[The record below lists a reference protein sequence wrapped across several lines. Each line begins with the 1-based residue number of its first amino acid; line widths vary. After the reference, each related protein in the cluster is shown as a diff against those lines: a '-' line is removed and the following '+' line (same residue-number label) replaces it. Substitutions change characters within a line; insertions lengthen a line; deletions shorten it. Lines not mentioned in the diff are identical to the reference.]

1 MKTLYI
7 TLFMI
12 CSCLLGQAQLSK
24 LTTADK
30 KYKNYSYIDAIDIY
44 QKVVDK
50 GYKSP
55 ELFKKLGNSY
65 YFNGELDQAAKWY
78 GELFALGENDLE
90 PEYYFRYSQALKANG
105 DYKKANTYLEL
116 FNEKTDDSRGKRYA
130 KNKDYLNEIDYNSGK
145 YTIDTT
151 SINSEFSDYGL
162 APFGKQFVF
171 SSARK
176 EGALYHK
183 IHDWTDQN
191 FTDLYSVT
199 RNDDGTFTSPEN
211 FSKEINTKFNESTPT
226 FTKDGKTM
234 YFTRNNFNNGKK
246 GKDDDKSTLVKIYKA
261 SFIEGKWKNIEELP
275 FNSNNYSTA
284 HPVLSKDEKTL
295 YFASDMP
302 GGFGNSDIYKVSING
317 NSFGKPENLG
327 KTINTEGRESFPF
340 VDGDNNLYFASDG
353 QLGLGGLDIFK
364 SEWKNGSYQDPVNL
378 AKPINSSM
386 DDFAFIIDAN
396 KKGYFTS
403 NREGGK
409 GYDDIYSFKIC
420 QQTIFGIITD
430 IDTDEI
436 LPGAAITL
444 YDSEMNK
451 LATTTSNDKG
461 YYEFLS
467 LDCQTQYNVRVSK
480 EEYETTERGVT
491 TAEKEGK
498 TEANFALKR
507 NVFPVE
513 EGTDLAKIFDIS
525 IIYFDL
531 DKWNIRSDAAKDLQK
546 IVEVM
551 KQYPNMEVSIRS
563 HTDSRQTH
571 RYNEI
576 LSDRRAKS
584 TLEFMVKNG
593 IQRSRLTAKG
603 YGETELVN
611 NCSDGV
617 PCSEAE
623 HQKNR
628 RSEFIVTKMN

>member
-12 CSCLLGQAQLSK
+12 SCFLTGQAQLSQ
-24 LTTADK
+24 LNTADK
-30 KYKNYSYIDAIDIY
+30 KYKNYSYVDAIDIY
-44 QKVVDK
+44 EKVADK

-78 GELFALGENDLE
+78 GELFALDEKNLE

-105 DYKKANTYLEL
+105 DYKKANKYLEV

-130 KNKDYLNEIDYNSGK
+130 RNKDYLNIIDRNSGK

-151 SINSEFSDYGL
+151 NLNSEYSDYGL
-162 APFGKQFVF
+162 APFGKEFVF
-171 SSARK
+171 TSARTD
-176 EGALYHK
+176 GALYHK
-183 IHDWTDQN
+183 IHDWTNQN
-191 FTDLYSVT
+191 FTDLYSVS
-199 RNDDGTFTSPEN
+199 RNEDGSFSTPEN
-211 FSKEINTKFNESTPT
+211 FSKEINTKFNEASPT

-246 GKDDDKSTLVKIYKA
+246 GKDEDKSTLVKIYKA
-261 SFIEGKWKNIEELP
+261 TLENGEWKNVEELP
-275 FNSNNYSTA
+275 FNSDNYSTA

-295 YFASDMP
+295 FFASDMP

-327 KTINTEGRESFPF
+327 KVINTEGRESFPF
-340 VDGDNNLYFASDG
+340 VDDDNNLFFASDG
-353 QLGLGGLDIFK
+353 QLGLGGLDIFESK
-364 SEWKNGSYQDPVNL
+364 WKDGEYQTPINL

-386 DDFAFIIDAN
+386 DDFAFIIDKD

-403 NREGGK
+403 NRESGK
-409 GYDDIYSFKIC
+409 GYDDIYSFAYC
-420 QQTIFGIITD
+420 QQTIYGIVTD
-430 IDTDEI
+430 IDTDEL
-436 LPGAAITL
+436 LPGSSVIIF
-444 YDSEMNK
+444 DENMNK
-451 LATTTSNDKG
+451 LSETTANDKA
-461 YYEFLS
+461 YYEFTN
-467 LDCQTQYNVRVSK
+467 LDCQTKYNVRVSK
-480 EEYETTERGVT
+480 EEYETSERMIA
-491 TAEKEGK
+491 TAEKDGK

-531 DKWNIRSDAAKDLQK
+531 DKWNIRPDAAKDLQK

-551 KQYPNMEVSIRS
+551 KQYPDMEVAIRS

-576 LSDRRAKS
+576 LSDKRAKS

-593 IQRSRLTAKG
+593 IERRRLTAKG

-611 NCSDGV
+611 GCSDGV
-617 PCSEAE
+617 PCSEEE